1 MRFQIENPIDREFGM
16 VPRALWK
23 MALPFSAKAL
33 AAYLFCL
40 RDGAMPYVA
49 EIEADCGIGRDAR
62 RKGFAALE
70 AAGLIRWQVQ
80 SNSRGLIVGKT
91 LVINAAACMGDHAPD
106 NQADGQKHH
115 APDNPAG
122 GFSVDLSTENNLRT
136 DCGSGDTLKE
146 KKERAASA
154 RAKIAKGVI
163 ARASGR
169 DDRRQRP
176 AKIGSSDIAAAH
188 AALSHPATSEV
199 EKAEIWDWL
208 AKVQPSQE
216 GSAYADPS

>member
-1 MRFQIENPIDREFGM
+1 MRFQIENPIDRDFGM
-16 VPRALWK
+16 VPRGLWQ
-23 MALPFSAKAL
+23 MDLPFAAKAL

-40 RDGAMPYVA
+40 RDGSMPYVA

-70 AAGLIRWQVQ
+70 AAGVIRWKVEKSASGVIQ
-80 SNSRGLIVGKT
+80 GKT
-91 LVINAAACMGDHAPD
+91 LAISAAACMGNRAPD
-106 NQADGQKHH
+106 NQADGESHR

-122 GFSVDLSTENNLRT
+122 GFDVDLSTENNRRT

-154 RAKIAKGVI
+154 RAKVANGVL
-163 ARASGR
+163 AHAAGR

-176 AKIGSSDIAAAH
+176 VNYHKVDIAAAH
-188 AALSHPATSEV
+188 DALSHPATSES
-199 EKAEIWDWL
+199 EKAQIWAWL
-208 AKVQPSQE
+208 QKAEAHKH
-216 GSAYADPS
+216 G